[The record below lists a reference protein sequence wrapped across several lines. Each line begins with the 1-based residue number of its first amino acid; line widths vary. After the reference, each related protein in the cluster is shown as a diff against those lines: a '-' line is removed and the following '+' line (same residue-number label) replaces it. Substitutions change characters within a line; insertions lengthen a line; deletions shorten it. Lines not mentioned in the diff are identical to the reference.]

1 MNNKFKIGDVVSRK
15 KYGNDILFKI
25 DKIVGNKVFLKG
37 LEIRLYADANIEDIA
52 LSGIPKKKEEIT
64 SLRNLNTNDYFY
76 IPGKILHIDSD
87 NEYLYK
93 VAIFQEHSYL
103 YDSDDIPDFHF
114 SRLNSNGLWSCKNG
128 IGGGI
133 EKGNKPVAGFAY
145 KLIKVLDI
153 NK

>member
-64 SLRNLNTNDYFY
+64 PFTTKAKKVNLDSAFGHQNKETNGYKFLKVKETNTN
-76 IPGKILHIDSD
+76 HI
-87 NEYLYK
+87 
-93 VAIFQEHSYL
+93 VT
-103 YDSDDIPDFHF
+103 
-114 SRLNSNGLWSCKNG
+114 
-128 IGGGI
+128 
-133 EKGNKPVAGFAY
+133 
-145 KLIKVLDI
+145 KLK
-153 NK
+153 K

>member
-1 MNNKFKIGDVVSRK
+1 MQVK
-15 KYGNDILFKI
+15 K
-25 DKIVGNKVFLKG
+25 
-37 LEIRLYADANIEDIA
+37 LEKLEFN
-52 LSGIPKKKEEIT
+52 
-64 SLRNLNTNDYFY
+64 NLNLNKLQELKDLLCSNKLY
-76 IPGKILHIDSD
+76 ID

-114 SRLNSNGLWSCKNG
+114 SRLNSNGFWSCKNG

-133 EKGNKPVAGFAY
+133 EKGNRPLAGFSY
-145 KLIKVLDI
+145 KLINILDI

>member
-76 IPGKILHIDSD
+76 IPATKAS
-87 NEYLYK
+87 
-93 VAIFQEHSYL
+93 S
-103 YDSDDIPDFHF
+103 
-114 SRLNSNGLWSCKNG
+114 
-128 IGGGI
+128 
-133 EKGNKPVAGFAY
+133 
-145 KLIKVLDI
+145 
-153 NK
+153 

>member
-87 NEYLYK
+87 KEYL
-93 VAIFQEHSYL
+93 
-103 YDSDDIPDFHF
+103 DSLMNRNDKKI
-114 SRLNSNGLWSCKNG
+114 
-128 IGGGI
+128 
-133 EKGNKPVAGFAY
+133 
-145 KLIKVLDI
+145 
-153 NK
+153 